1 MKDQKCQ
8 KALAYILSL
17 KERVEK
23 LRKEAN
29 NWEVKPNI
37 SKRIKKI
44 DTRSGVL
51 RKIIKISLKPELT
64 EKDKKQ
70 LIRLIKGKLTLFK
83 RHFLSVYNIIQ
94 KNPSRIWDKKIKST
108 ERELEECLAI
118 YEKIAPL
125 LFRKKAKKTKRTR

>member
-51 RKIIKISLKPELT
+51 RKIIKISLGPELT

-70 LIRLIKGKLTLFK
+70 LISLIKGKLTLFK

-108 ERELEECLAI
+108 EWELEKRLTL
-118 YEKIAPL
+118 YEKTAAL
-125 LFRKKAKKTKRTR
+125 LFRKKSTY